1 MRLGFRHQRSV
12 DCHPDCANLLS
23 EYTAFLRDC
32 KGLAPST
39 VRIREKFVA
48 AFLSDGL
55 KHRCA
60 PGEMVDLHPSIIHD
74 HVIYAGKPLN
84 RASRKQLV
92 SSLRSILRFLLIKG
106 YVSRDLASAVP
117 VIPISKLDR
126 LPRGIAW
133 EDVQKLLT
141 ATNRDTLAGRRHYA
155 VLLLVATYGVR
166 IGQIRA
172 LSLKDIDWDRRLI
185 SFVTLKK
192 GKPLCFPLQ
201 AEVAEALLDYLS
213 EDRSDV
219 ESSRVFLTV
228 KGPRRPL
235 GDTNSLHDPLKRL
248 WRLAGVNAPVIG
260 AHSIRHA
267 FATRLTQQGVPM
279 KNIADLLG
287 HRSLES
293 TFVYTKVDLPRL
305 RVLADEWPKEVR

>member
-1 MRLGFRHQRSV
+1 MRLGFRRPQSV
-12 DCHPDCANLLS
+12 DCHPHCVNLAS
-23 EYTAFLRDC
+23 EYTAFLREC
-32 KGLAPST
+32 RGLAPAT
-39 VRIREKFVA
+39 VRIRGKFVT
-48 AFLSDGL
+48 AFLSGGL

-60 PGEMVDLHPSIIHD
+60 PDEIADLHPSLIHD
-74 HVIYAGKPLN
+74 HVISAGRTLN
-84 RASRKQLV
+84 RASRKHLV
-92 SSLRSILRFLLIKG
+92 SSLRSFLRFLHIKG
-106 YVSRDLASAVP
+106 YVNRDLTSAVP
-117 VIPISKLDR
+117 VIPIAKLDR

-133 EDVQKLLT
+133 EDVQKLL
-141 ATNRDTLAGRRHYA
+141 AAPDRDTLAGQRNYA

-166 IGQIRA
+166 IGQIRG

-185 SFVTLKK
+185 SFPTLKK
-192 GKPLCFPLQ
+192 GKPLCLPLQ

-213 EDRSDV
+213 ENRGDI

-235 GDTNSLHDPLKRL
+235 CDTNSLYDPLKRL
-248 WRLAGVNAPVIG
+248 YRLAGINAPVIG

-267 FATRLTQQGVPM
+267 FATRLTQQGMPM
-279 KNIADLLG
+279 KTIADLLG

-305 RVLADEWPKEVR
+305 RALADEWPKEVR